1 MRAGG
6 SVGYLLPDVELERRQ
21 VAHVWY
27 SDHHIIAEKPG
38 LNYQG
43 TKSGH
48 GRALPCRFCSWA
60 HGCRRTRGGG
70 AVEQEEAMLQ
80 HQP

>member
-27 SDHHIIAEKPG
+27 SDHHIIAEKSG
-38 LNYQG
+38 CNYKERRAAMG
-43 TKSGH
+43 GH
-48 GRALPCRFCSWA
+48 CPVISAVGRTGVEDYVVEVQWN
-60 HGCRRTRGGG
+60 TRK
-70 AVEQEEAMLQ
+70 
-80 HQP
+80 